1 MLIYWL
7 SRRKL
12 IYLTYRNKQFLVG
25 PYHTQDFTWRDP
37 SSLPDFT
44 RRDPPSLPA
53 AFNFAQMCDL
63 RSASKLW
70 SRQTQHS
77 QISKDC
83 LIECLPRQFLVY
95 LLKKSISRT
104 FKQSGVFMKSNFK
117 TGHKK
122 LPPVFSQRTGRKVGT
137 GCCTSAGCNNV
148 AKNGKFWVN
157 NPIIVFF
164 VPSWIM
170 FIRNSRKGHSVPM
183 HLRFGASL
191 CIGTII
197 TMSPNFVVFDIRLF
211 RRGRNGMSECSFRVS
226 RI

>member
-1 MLIYWL
+1 MI
-7 SRRKL
+7 
-12 IYLTYRNKQFLVG
+12 
-25 PYHTQDFTWRDP
+25 
-37 SSLPDFT
+37 
-44 RRDPPSLPA
+44 
-53 AFNFAQMCDL
+53 
-63 RSASKLW
+63 
-70 SRQTQHS
+70 
-77 QISKDC
+77 
-83 LIECLPRQFLVY
+83 
-95 LLKKSISRT
+95 
-104 FKQSGVFMKSNFK
+104 SNFK

-122 LPPVFSQRTGRKVGT
+122 LPVFSQRTGRKVGT
-137 GCCTSAGCNNV
+137 GCCTNAGCNNV

-211 RRGRNGMSECSFRVS
+211 RRGRKEWNVWMLFSSLEKIIFTIRSDIWIRESIQSNITQFVNASTLRLHLHSWG
-226 RI
+226 

>member
-1 MLIYWL
+1 MIKYI
-7 SRRKL
+7 K
-12 IYLTYRNKQFLVG
+12 VG
-25 PYHTQDFTWRDP
+25 LDHTKDFTIP
-37 SSLPDFT
+37 KA
-44 RRDPPSLPA
+44 A
-53 AFNFAQMCDL
+53 AFPFPLL
-63 RSASKLW
+63 RWVIPSQPVSHEGDTHSK
-70 SRQTQHS
+70 
-77 QISKDC
+77 ISKDC

-95 LLKKSISRT
+95 LNFWRNPFRGHSYRLGSSWKVTLRLATKVTSVLSEDWEKSWYRLL
-104 FKQSGVFMKSNFK
+104 
-117 TGHKK
+117 HK
-122 LPPVFSQRTGRKVGT
+122 R
-137 GCCTSAGCNNV
+137 CCNNV

-226 RI
+226 RK